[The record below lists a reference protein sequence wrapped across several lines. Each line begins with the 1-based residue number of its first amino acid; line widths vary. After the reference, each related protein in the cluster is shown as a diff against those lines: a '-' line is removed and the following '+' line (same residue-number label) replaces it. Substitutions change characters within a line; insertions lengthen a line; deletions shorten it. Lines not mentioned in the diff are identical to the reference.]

1 MFGMGMGFDLYAM
14 DKEGVLDWE
23 REKAINGAIAEFRR
37 KKSAGTLSNADINP
51 VLSKFGLSLEELSDA
66 EADLI
71 QEEVMG
77 RF

>member
-1 MFGMGMGFDLYAM
+1 MFGMGMGFDLYVM
-14 DKEGVLDWE
+14 DNEGVFDSR
-23 REKAINGAIAEFRR
+23 REKAIKNAIAEFKR
-37 KKSAGTLSNADINP
+37 KKNAGTLSNADIDP
-51 VLSKFGLSLEELSDA
+51 VLEKFGLSLEELSDT

>member
-1 MFGMGMGFDLYAM
+1 MFGRGMDFDLYVM
-14 DKEGVLDWE
+14 DNEGVFDSR
-23 REKAINGAIAEFRR
+23 REKAIKNAIAEFKR
-37 KKSAGTLSNADINP
+37 KKNAGTLSNADISP

-71 QEEVMG
+71 QKEVMG

>member
-1 MFGMGMGFDLYAM
+1 MFGMGMGFDLYVM
-14 DKEGVLDWE
+14 DKEGVFDSE
-23 REKAINGAIAEFRR
+23 REKAIKGAIAEFRR
-37 KKSAGTLSNADINP
+37 KKNAGMLSNADIDP

-71 QEEVMG
+71 QKEVMG

>member
-14 DKEGVLDWE
+14 DKEGVFDSE
-23 REKAINGAIAEFRR
+23 REKAIKGAIAEFRR
-37 KKSAGTLSNADINP
+37 KKNAGTLSNADIDP
-51 VLSKFGLSLEELSDA
+51 VLSKFGLSLEELSDD

-71 QEEVMG
+71 QKEVMG

>member
-1 MFGMGMGFDLYAM
+1 MFGRGMDFDLYVM
-14 DKEGVLDWE
+14 DKEGVFDSE
-23 REKAINGAIAEFRR
+23 RKKAIKNAIAEFKR
-37 KKSAGTLSNADINP
+37 KKNAGTLSNADIDP
-51 VLSKFGLSLEELSDA
+51 VLRKFGLSLEDLSDA

>member
-1 MFGMGMGFDLYAM
+1 MFGMGMGFDLYVM
-14 DKEGVLDWE
+14 DKEGVFDSE
-23 REKAINGAIAEFRR
+23 REKAIKSAIAEFKR
-37 KKSAGTLSNADINP
+37 KKNAGTLSNADIDP
-51 VLSKFGLSLEELSDA
+51 VLRKFGLSLEDLSDV

>member
-1 MFGMGMGFDLYAM
+1 MFGRGMDFDLYVM
-14 DKEGVLDWE
+14 DKEGVFDSE
-23 REKAINGAIAEFRR
+23 REKAIKNAIAEFKR
-37 KKSAGTLSNADINP
+37 KKNTGTLSNADIEP
-51 VLSKFGLSLEELSDA
+51 VLRNFGLSLEELSDA

>member
-1 MFGMGMGFDLYAM
+1 MFGRGMDFDLYVM
-14 DKEGVLDWE
+14 DKEGVFDSE
-23 REKAINGAIAEFRR
+23 REKAIKNAIAEFKR
-37 KKSAGTLSNADINP
+37 KKNAGTLSNADIDP
-51 VLSKFGLSLEELSDA
+51 VLRKFGLSLEDLSDA

>member
-1 MFGMGMGFDLYAM
+1 MFGRGMDFDLYVM
-14 DKEGVLDWE
+14 DKEGVFDSE
-23 REKAINGAIAEFRR
+23 REKAIKNAIAEFKR
-37 KKSAGTLSNADINP
+37 KKNAGTLSNADIEP
-51 VLSKFGLSLEELSDA
+51 VLRKFGLSLEELSDA

>member
-1 MFGMGMGFDLYAM
+1 MFGRGMDFDLYVM
-14 DKEGVLDWE
+14 DKEGVFDSE
-23 REKAINGAIAEFRR
+23 REKAIKNAIAEFKR
-37 KKSAGTLSNADINP
+37 KKNAGTLSNADIEP
-51 VLSKFGLSLEELSDA
+51 VLRNFGLSLEELSDA

>member
-1 MFGMGMGFDLYAM
+1 MFGMGMGFDLYVM
-14 DKEGVLDWE
+14 DKEGVFDSE
-23 REKAINGAIAEFRR
+23 RKKAVKGAIAEFRR
-37 KKSAGTLSNADINP
+37 KKSAGMLSNADIDP
-51 VLSKFGLSLEELSDA
+51 VLRKFGLSLEELSDA

>member
-14 DKEGVLDWE
+14 DKEGVFDSKK
-23 REKAINGAIAEFRR
+23 EKAIKNAIAEFKR
-37 KKSAGTLSNADINP
+37 KKNAGMLSNADIDP

>member
-1 MFGMGMGFDLYAM
+1 MFGRGMDFDLYVM
-14 DKEGVLDWE
+14 DKEGVFDSE
-23 REKAINGAIAEFRR
+23 RKKAIKNAIAEFKR
-37 KKSAGTLSNADINP
+37 KKNAGTLSNADIDS
-51 VLSKFGLSLEELSDA
+51 VLRKFGLSLEDLSDA

>member
-1 MFGMGMGFDLYAM
+1 MFGRGMDFDLYVM
-14 DKEGVLDWE
+14 DSEGVFNNSRKD
-23 REKAINGAIAEFRR
+23 KINKAIAEFKR
-37 KKSAGTLSNADINP
+37 KKNAGTLSNADINP
-51 VLSKFGLSLEELSDA
+51 VLRKFGLSLEELSDA